1 MTECVGRGRRAAG
14 RAQGMAGEVV
24 ASSWRV
30 RLLHTRR
37 GWAERECCRLPR
49 PGTCGGISTALAPAA
64 ASVLLLP
71 HGRNHRRAGDLA
83 RAARVWG
90 AAPVGCRT
98 LARSRA
104 RGRTSVLGHAEAI
117 AGAGAGQDAGAR
129 AARHGHVTHGA
140 RSQRPRR
147 VHMCCN
153 QGDDELLS
161 FPPSPLAWWRC
172 HTNGG
177 PATACRGRQ
186 PEPLEGTYR
195 CVYAPLADTTND
207 KPTRPSR
214 RAARQPT
221 AARPSAPGPRRP
233 TQAARASPPRILSA
247 SPAAPNTHWHIR
259 RRLSPPL

>member
-37 GWAERECCRLPR
+37 GWGRERRAVGCRLPR

-129 AARHGHVTHGA
+129 APRHMAMSPMGLEVSGRGVFTCVA
-140 RSQRPRR
+140 TKATTS
-147 VHMCCN
+147 
-153 QGDDELLS
+153 S
-161 FPPSPLAWWRC
+161 FPFRHRRWRGVGATRMAALPLHAVGGSPN
-172 HTNGG
+172 H
-177 PATACRGRQ
+177 
-186 PEPLEGTYR
+186 
-195 CVYAPLADTTND
+195 
-207 KPTRPSR
+207 
-214 RAARQPT
+214 
-221 AARPSAPGPRRP
+221 
-233 TQAARASPPRILSA
+233 
-247 SPAAPNTHWHIR
+247 
-259 RRLSPPL
+259 